1 MGLPP
6 FFAVLSNQ
14 IMERPYR
21 MDKLSIAIGRWDA
34 KVRTNRSTCSPY

>member
-1 MGLPP
+1 
-6 FFAVLSNQ
+6 VLSNQ

-34 KVRTNRSTCSPY
+34 KVL